1 MRAGDLVR
9 ITRATIG
16 CPKGSLALVETKLK
30 DIGRPNHF
38 GPSEAI
44 WQVYLLQAGK
54 QRRCL
59 NRDLEVINASR

>member
-1 MRAGDLVR
+1 MKAGDLVR

-38 GPSEAI
+38 GPSDLAI
-44 WQVYLLQAGK
+44 WQVYLVRVLQ
-54 QRRCL
+54 
-59 NRDLEVINASR
+59 NSLENSAVV